1 MGDSSDRMN
10 FSEVI
15 SQILEEAPASR
26 KGLADNHN
34 NLLQVA
40 DYCESKYIEAEDPHQ
55 AMEEAKALAVQSLA
69 SVTYQI
75 NSLASTVLRLLD
87 SQTMQM
93 KDMESSVNLLS
104 LAVAIHFEKVSRR
117 EIGAFTA
124 PKTRI
129 RAKHVTPPASGKE
142 PVRSYSRV
150 PILYSALDSIG
161 HCFQVSE
168 PQSRQPAGT
177 TAGVQSTPEAPVSS
191 LGIAVPPP
199 SVPSLR
205 TVASSSDTSAPPPP
219 AGSSEPRGAPV
230 PPPPPLAS
238 SLISPTCLPPPPPP
252 ISPSSDTY
260 LPPPP
265 PPTTEGAVPPP
276 PPLNLSGTTGI
287 PPPPPP
293 PPPPPF

>member
-205 TVASSSDTSAPPPP
+205 TVASSSETSAPPPP
-219 AGSSEPRGAPV
+219 AGTSD
-230 PPPPPLAS
+230 
-238 SLISPTCLPPPPPP
+238 
-252 ISPSSDTY
+252 PS
-260 LPPPP
+260 
-265 PPTTEGAVPPP
+265 TTA
-276 PPLNLSGTTGI
+276 

-293 PPPPPF
+293 PPPGTDTWVSSTTFLDVTHIAPPTSPSSRCRRCPCSSSTSSGLLLDLTHMPSSTSTTHFPIQ